1 MKFKYIGRFPMWTE
15 VGGKT
20 VLLNSGDIVESSK
33 MLTDGFERIDAPA
46 PAPEPVPA
54 PEPEQTEAPKK
65 RRKRRTV
72 DASSTETSSV
82 W

>member
-1 MKFKYIGRFPMWTE
+1 MKFKYIGQFPMWTE
-15 VGGKT
+15 VEGKT

-54 PEPEQTEAPKK
+54 PEPKQTEAPK